1 MMWLAYA
8 IGAYLLG
15 SAPFG
20 LLIGKANGIDIREH
34 GSGNIGATN
43 LGRVLGKR
51 FFFICFFLDLS
62 KGLAPTLLAGSMM
75 GTLGRFSIEP
85 SDAWGWL
92 LVMVC
97 AVLGHL
103 FSPWL
108 GFKGGKGVATA
119 LGALLG
125 MFPAMTAPGAGA
137 LVVFLVV
144 LALWRYISLAS
155 CLAAVT
161 LPFWTWFIFAQVQ
174 TREMIRWR
182 DHPQW
187 ANLPTSELQ
196 AAVPFSGTPFVIVAG
211 ALAALVIY
219 KHRANLSRLMHGTE
233 PTVGSRHAR
242 IEQEDSTPSS
252 MGGENPSENREDG
265 QSSPEESAAGQ
276 TPKE

>member
-15 SAPFG
+15 SVPFG
-20 LLIGKANGIDIREH
+20 LLIGRANGIDIREH
-34 GSGNIGATN
+34 GSGNIGASN

-51 FFFICFFLDLS
+51 FFFLCFSLDLS

-75 GTLGRFSIEP
+75 GTLGRFSIE
-85 SDAWGWL
+85 SHDAWGWL

-97 AVLGHL
+97 AVSGHL

-108 GFKGGKGVATA
+108 GFRGGKGVATA

-137 LVVFLVV
+137 LVVFIVV

-155 CLAAVT
+155 CMAAIT
-161 LPFWTWFIFAQVQ
+161 LPFWTWFIFSQLQ

-187 ANLPTSELQ
+187 ANLPTDELQ
-196 AAVPFSGTPFVIVAG
+196 MAVPYAGTPFVIVATV
-211 ALAALVIY
+211 LAGLVIF
-219 KHRANLSRLMHGTE
+219 KHRSNLSRLMHGTE
-233 PTVGSRHAR
+233 PTIGSADARVGRDSPP
-242 IEQEDSTPSS
+242 EDSAP
-252 MGGENPSENREDG
+252 GENPSEAGGSGQDDGSEAADG
-265 QSSPEESAAGQ
+265 QA
-276 TPKE
+276 PKE

>member
-15 SAPFG
+15 SVPFG
-20 LLIGKANGIDIREH
+20 LLIGKARGIDIREH

-51 FFFICFFLDLS
+51 FFFLCFFLDLS

-75 GTLGRFSIEP
+75 GTLGRFTIEP

-97 AVLGHL
+97 AVFGHL

-108 GFKGGKGVATA
+108 GFRGGKGVATA

-125 MFPAMTAPGAGA
+125 MFPAMTAPGVGA

-155 CLAAVT
+155 CMAAIT
-161 LPFWTWFIFAQVQ
+161 LPFWTWFIFAQFQ
-174 TREMIRWR
+174 TRQMIRWR

-187 ANLPTSELQ
+187 ANLPTEELQ
-196 AAVPFSGTPFVIVAG
+196 QAVPFAGTPFVIVAA
-211 ALAALVIY
+211 ALAGLVIY
-219 KHRANLSRLMHGTE
+219 KHRTNLSRLMHGTE
-233 PTVGSRHAR
+233 PTVGSKHAR
-242 IEQEDSTPSS
+242 IGTLSS
-252 MGGENPSENREDG
+252 EENPSENGGSG
-265 QSSPEESAAGQ
+265 QERVIEPADGQ